1 MLIKTTPDLSAIGVT
16 ENDVTPHDV
25 YLNRRAIMAAGIGF
39 GLGAAGIADAKTT
52 KGKLNY
58 KLAPAIFNA
67 TDEKTPKESATSYNN
82 FYEFGTSKQDPAL
95 YAESLNTRPWAVKID
110 GLCNAPQTVSIETL
124 LKNNLQERIYRHR
137 CVEAW
142 SMVVP
147 WTGFQLSTL
156 LKLAQPKAE
165 AKYVAF
171 ETLNRPS
178 EMRGLRDPVLE
189 WPYREGLRL
198 DEAMH
203 PLSFLAVG
211 LYGELLPNQN
221 GAPIRLVVP
230 WKYGFKSIKSIVRIT
245 FTKTQPKTA
254 WNAYAPNEYGF
265 YSNVNPDV
273 DHPRWSQ
280 GSERRLGEF
289 LRRKTL
295 PFNGYGQH
303 VAGLYKGM
311 DLKKFF

>member
-1 MLIKTTPDLSAIGVT
+1 MLIKTTPDLSSVGVT
-16 ENDVTPHDV
+16 ENEVTPHDI
-25 YLNRRAIMAAGIGF
+25 YLNRRAIMAAGIGL
-39 GLGAAGIADAKTT
+39 GLGAVGAAEAKTT
-52 KGKLNY
+52 KGKLSY

-67 TDEKTPKESATSYNN
+67 KDEQTPKESSTTYNN
-82 FYEFGTSKQDPAL
+82 FYEFGTSKQDPAT
-95 YAESLNTRPWAVKID
+95 YAESLNTRPWTVKID
-110 GLCNAPQTVSIETL
+110 GLCKAPQTVSIETL
-124 LKNNLQERIYRHR
+124 LKNQLQERIYRHR
-137 CVEAW
+137 CVEGW

-156 LKLAQPKAE
+156 LQLAQPTAD

-178 EMRGLRDPVLE
+178 EMRGLRDPVLD

-203 PLSFLAVG
+203 PLTFMAVG
-211 LYGELLPNQN
+211 MYGELLPNQN

-230 WKYGFKSIKSIVRIT
+230 WKYGFKSIKSIVRIS
-245 FTKTQPKTA
+245 FTKAQPKTS
-254 WNAYAPNEYGF
+254 WQTYAPREYGF
-265 YSNVNPDV
+265 YSNVNPEV

-280 GSERRLGEF
+280 ASERRLGEF

-295 PFNGYGQH
+295 PFNGYGEH